1 MIAHPWATLG
11 EMGINHR
18 EAWLML
24 RHTSD
29 RQRTAHQQE
38 LINKIEALMLSY
50 VADHEKPVNQVIQIT
65 IFENGKRNIS
75 MYSGV

>member
-1 MIAHPWATLG
+1 MINHLWATLG
-11 EMGINHR
+11 EMGINHS
-18 EAWLML
+18 EVWTMM
-24 RHTSD
+24 RHTTD

-50 VADHEKPVNQVIQIT
+50 VADYEKPVNRVIQIT
-65 IFENGKRNIS
+65 IFESGKRNIS